1 MRSIREKITICLM
14 ATVLITQITVGTFS
28 ILMNYRNTVAT
39 VDRMMSETAEL
50 AAERIEQELTAYRN
64 VAMDTGC
71 IPQLSEWSA
80 TTETKQAIL
89 NERVRMHN
97 FQRGNIIG
105 VDGYSIFDGKDYS
118 DREYVQQALKGA
130 DCRGGL
136 LCAAGDLPERY
147 CQLHPG
153 QRPLPGLYD

>member
-118 DREYVQQALKGA
+118 DREYVQLSTVV
-130 DCRGGL
+130 
-136 LCAAGDLPERY
+136 CAAGPEGERL
-147 CQLHPG
+147 CLGTPG
-153 QRPLPGLYD
+153 QQDHRGAVHYGRGPHP